1 MFNLKA
7 EYKPMGDQPEA
18 IRCLVDGISRGLKHQ
33 TLLGVTGSGK
43 TFTMANVIEK
53 VDKPTLVISHNKTLA
68 AQLYEEFRAFF
79 PDNAVEYFVSYY
91 DYYQPEAYVPQKD
104 MYIGKETS
112 INERIEKLRYSTT
125 QSLLTRR
132 DVIVV
137 ASVSCIY
144 GLGSPEDYRGMHLYL
159 KRGDTRSRDE
169 ILSKL
174 VAIQYERN
182 DINPSPGTFR
192 ARGDVI
198 EVFPPG
204 SGDALR
210 IELFGSEIERI
221 TRFDP
226 FKGELIQVLDDVFIY
241 PAKHFVTTQAR
252 MDAAIKGI
260 ENELSERVAE
270 FKAQDKYLEAERI
283 EQRTR
288 FDLEMMRELG
298 YCSGIENYSM
308 YITGRDRGEPPYTLI
323 DYFPADFLMIIDE
336 SHVTIPQIRGMYFGD
351 KSRKESLVEY
361 GFRLPSALENRPL
374 RFEEFEKRINQV
386 IYTTATPGPYEIEQ
400 SQQVVEQIIRPTGLV
415 DPEVLIR
422 PVEGQVDDLLSEIRK
437 RAGKE
442 RVLVTTLTKRMAED
456 LCDYYASLNVRV
468 RYLHS
473 EIDTLDRI
481 ELIGELRE
489 GVFDCLVGINLL
501 REGLDIPE
509 VSLVAILDGDREGFL
524 RSEVA
529 LIQTIG
535 RAARNLNGTVI
546 IYADEMTDSIKR
558 AYEETER
565 RRKIQIEYNR
575 KHNITPASIKKA
587 IREMGMDTGKKKK
600 RKTIDIEIDLADF
613 TIEELE
619 REMLAASD
627 RLEFEKAAILRDEI
641 KRLRREK
648 K

>member
-1 MFNLKA
+1 
-7 EYKPMGDQPEA
+7 MGDQPEA

-226 FKGELIQVLDDVFIY
+226 FKGEMLQVLDDVFIY

-386 IYTTATPGPYEIEQ
+386 IYTTATPGPYEIGQ
-400 SQQVVEQIIRPTGLV
+400 SQQVVEQIIRPTGLI

-442 RVLVTTLTKRMAED
+442 RVLVTT
-456 LCDYYASLNVRV
+456 
-468 RYLHS
+468 
-473 EIDTLDRI
+473 
-481 ELIGELRE
+481 
-489 GVFDCLVGINLL
+489 
-501 REGLDIPE
+501 
-509 VSLVAILDGDREGFL
+509 
-524 RSEVA
+524 
-529 LIQTIG
+529 
-535 RAARNLNGTVI
+535 
-546 IYADEMTDSIKR
+546 
-558 AYEETER
+558 
-565 RRKIQIEYNR
+565 
-575 KHNITPASIKKA
+575 
-587 IREMGMDTGKKKK
+587 
-600 RKTIDIEIDLADF
+600 
-613 TIEELE
+613 
-619 REMLAASD
+619 
-627 RLEFEKAAILRDEI
+627 
-641 KRLRREK
+641 
-648 K
+648 

>member
-1 MFNLKA
+1 
-7 EYKPMGDQPEA
+7 MGDQPEA

-226 FKGELIQVLDDVFIY
+226 FKGEMLQVLDDVFIY

-386 IYTTATPGPYEIEQ
+386 IYTTATPGPYEIGQ

>member
-1 MFNLKA
+1 VFNLKA
-7 EYKPMGDQPEA
+7 EYKPTGDQPEA
-18 IRCLVDGISRGLKHQ
+18 IRYLVEGISRGLKHQ

-169 ILSKL
+169 ILSEL

-182 DINPSPGTFR
+182 DIKPSPGTFR

-198 EVFPPG
+198 EIFPPG

-221 TRFDP
+221 TRFDQ
-226 FKGELIQVLDDVFIY
+226 FKGEMLQVLDDVFIY
-241 PAKHFVTTQAR
+241 PAKHFVTTRMR
-252 MDAAIKGI
+252 MDAAVRGI
-260 ENELSERVAE
+260 ENELSERLAE

-308 YITGRDRGEPPYTLI
+308 YITGRDWGEPPYTLI

-374 RFEEFEKRINQV
+374 RFGEFEKRINQV

-400 SQQVVEQIIRPTGLV
+400 SKQVVEQIIRPTGLV

-535 RAARNLNGTVI
+535 RAARNINGTVI
-546 IYADEMTDSIKR
+546 IYADAMTDSIKR

-565 RRKIQIEYNR
+565 RRTIQIEYNR

-587 IREMGMDTGKKKK
+587 IRDMGIERVKKK
-600 RKTIDIEIDLADF
+600 RETIDIEVDLADL

-619 REMLAASD
+619 REMLVASD

-641 KRLRREK
+641 MRLRGGEK
-648 K
+648 

>member
-1 MFNLKA
+1 
-7 EYKPMGDQPEA
+7 MGDQPEA